1 MQGEGTEQ
9 RCKEA
14 YQAGRRDEWLKQIA
28 LVEAYKARFEVL
40 KDIMVCVSGP
50 AETKEVERLDEILMS
65 AVRRAWV
72 EQDA

>member
-9 RCKEA
+9 CCKEA

-28 LVEAYKARFEVL
+28 LVESYKARYEAM

-50 AETKEVERLDEILMS
+50 EETKEVERLDEILMS
-65 AVRRAWV
+65 VVRRAWV